1 MKKIFLAVILF
12 IIFVGAYCNTPL
24 QAEEAKKFDFDE
36 IKVKC
41 DSFQMDDKKKELT
54 MKNCTI
60 TGKDIVVSAPFAKYK
75 LKDQTGTFTGGV
87 RAVNKDTVITSER
100 MQLLYVQKEVILEG
114 NAVLTTIRT
123 DEKNTKGKY
132 ILKCAKFD
140 YFWEKE
146 EGTAT
151 GNVHIIQNEGQ
162 AFCDLVY
169 YTKKSSLA
177 HMIGNVRFLKKTGD
191 WVTCQE
197 AWIDL
202 AKETFLADKDVEGR
216 FYIQKSKQDT
226 KPQGTTAPQLKEIEI
241 KPTPVT
247 VP

>member
-1 MKKIFLAVILF
+1 MKKIFLIILMVLFLNVIVF
-12 IIFVGAYCNTPL
+12 A
-24 QAEEAKKFDFDE
+24 AETQKFNFDE
-36 IKVKC
+36 IKLKC

-60 TGKDIVVSAPFAKYK
+60 EGKDIVINAPFAKYN

-87 RAVNKDTVITSER
+87 RAVNKDTVITADR
-100 MQLLYVQKEVILEG
+100 MQLFYVKKEVILEG
-114 NAVLTTIRT
+114 NAVLTTIKT

-151 GNVHIIQNEGQ
+151 GNVHIIQKEGQ

-216 FYIQKSKQDT
+216 FYIQKPKQDT
-226 KPQGTTAPQLKEIEI
+226 KPQEATPQLKEIDI
-241 KPTPVT
+241 KPIPVT
-247 VP
+247 VQ